1 MWLSILAVVLVLAA
15 FFGAYLAGA
24 IMGEMQIVIVPKERA
39 ERKSKILFF
48 GGALMLV
55 IGIAILWPAG

>member
-1 MWLSILAVVLVLAA
+1 MWPSILAVVLVLAA

-24 IMGEMQIVIVPKERA
+24 IMGERA
-39 ERKSKILFF
+39 ERKSKIFFF

-55 IGIAILWPAG
+55 VGIMILWPAG